1 MTTGLTWN
9 PANTPEKIQVA
20 LRTLIEEYPLA
31 ETDSGNPSLVFKPLI
46 AEKRTCHVSRQSGN
60 IVIQHSD
67 LASALRGVG
76 AALAGLDHVA
86 EETPFTS
93 FGIMLDCSRNAV
105 MKVGHLKKWLRKL
118 ALLGYNQAMLY
129 TEDTYELPDEPYF
142 GYQRGAY
149 SADEIRELDH
159 YAANLGIELIPC
171 IQTLGH
177 LSQILKWSAYENV
190 KDTSSVLLVD
200 EEKTY
205 VLIEKMIKHAADN
218 FKTRRIH
225 VGMDETHDLGRGRFM
240 DLFGYERG
248 FEIFNR
254 HLAKVTEIC
263 KKYNLKPM
271 IWSDMY
277 FRMGSKNMDYYD
289 KNCVIPD
296 DVKKQIPSSVE
307 LVYWDYYH
315 DNEEFY
321 LDWIARHRALGFEP
335 IMGSGVWTWAHL
347 WYGRD
352 ITERTAG
359 PCIQACRKVN
369 VKEIFFTMW
378 GDDGAFCEYDSAL
391 AGLAWAAEYSYAEKI
406 NIENLSARFAAV
418 CHADY
423 NESLIPSDL
432 AVDLGWTGVY
442 EILWDDP
449 LLGLFWHNAKLR
461 VPDLWTDS
469 VERYRRMREK
479 LENIKIKS
487 TDGGDLQY
495 ALVLVKFLEK
505 KVQLGLKLDSVYPS
519 RDKAGLKN
527 VLDQIPSL
535 LETLDALD
543 AAFRTQWLR
552 RNKPF
557 GLEVI
562 QIRLAGIRRRFLEL
576 AQRIGE
582 LLEGKI
588 TSIEELENRP
598 QISLS
603 AIPGAYHR
611 LATASDHI

>member
-1 MTTGLTWN
+1 MSINWN
-9 PANTPEKIQVA
+9 SADTPENVQIA
-20 LRTLIEEYPLA
+20 LRTLAEEYPLS
-31 ETDSGNPSLVFKPLI
+31 ESTSGKPSLIFKPLI
-46 AEKRTCHVSRQSGN
+46 AEKRTCHVSLQGDS
-60 IVIQHSD
+60 IVIEHSD
-67 LASALRGVG
+67 LASALRGVSS
-76 AALAGLDHVA
+76 ALAGLDHVA
-86 EETPFTS
+86 EETSFTS

-105 MKVGHLKKWLRKL
+105 MKVDHLKKWLRKL

-129 TEDTYELPDEPYF
+129 TEDTYQLPGEPYF

-149 SADEIRELDH
+149 SVSELREIDL
-159 YAANLGIELIPC
+159 YAASLGIEMVPC

-177 LSQILKWSAYENV
+177 LAQILKWAAYADV

-205 VLIEKMIKHAADN
+205 ALIEKMIKNFADN

-248 FEIFNR
+248 FDIFNR
-254 HLAKVTEIC
+254 HLARVTEIC
-263 KKYNLKPM
+263 KKYGLKPM
-271 IWSDMY
+271 IWSDMF

-289 KNCVIPD
+289 KNCIIPD
-296 DVKKQIPSSVE
+296 DVKKHIPAAAQ

-315 DNEEFY
+315 IDEEFY
-321 LDWIARHRALGFEP
+321 LDWIGRHRALGFEP

-352 ITERTAG
+352 FTEKKAG
-359 PCIQACRKVN
+359 PCIKACRNAN

-378 GDDGAFCEYDSAL
+378 GDDGAYCEFDSAM
-391 AGLAWAAEYSYAEKI
+391 AGLAWTAELSYAGQVNVEK
-406 NIENLSARFAAV
+406 LSKRFSAV

-423 NESLIPSDL
+423 NEVLIPSDICNE
-432 AVDLGWTGVY
+432 LGGGFGT

-449 LLGLFWHNAKLR
+449 LLGIFWHNAKLLA
-461 VPDLWTDS
+461 PDVWTRAAD
-469 VERYRRMREK
+469 RYRQMREK
-479 LENIKIKS
+479 LENVKTKN
-487 TDGGDLQY
+487 TDAGDLQY
-495 ALVLVKFLEK
+495 ALALIRYLERK
-505 KVQLGLKLDSVYPS
+505 IQLGLKLESVYPS

-527 VLDQIPSL
+527 ILDEIPQI
-535 LETLDALD
+535 LEVAEAFD

-552 RNKPF
+552 RNKSV

-562 QIRLAGIRRRFLEL
+562 QIRLAGTRRRFLEL

-588 TSIEELENRP
+588 TKIDELEDRP
-598 QISLS
+598 QVSL
-603 AIPGAYHR
+603 PGVSIMYQH
-611 LATASDHI
+611 LATACENV